1 MNEPKVWADPVGT
14 PQRLSQLR
22 LTEAILLL
30 AVEKGQTAWATCT
43 KNHPPLQRGIMAW
56 GEPICSLRE
65 SLIPEGWKRHDEGNQ
80 PFVINSDD
88 SLAITVATGDEHTGY
103 KDQNP
108 STKSS
113 KGPQTEIVVTKNALA
128 KSLFGDIRSERQRK
142 IGTRQTWILL
152 FYRDEEKSETRCELS
167 LPSNI
172 TEEGYIDEWSERI
185 ILGTLP
191 FGGGA
196 SVRIID
202 DSPLTPD
209 INIAIKRR
217 A

>member
-1 MNEPKVWADPVGT
+1 MSKAKIWADPIGT
-14 PQRLSQLR
+14 PQRLKQLG
-22 LTEAILLL
+22 LSEGILLL
-30 AVEKGQTAWATCT
+30 AVERGQAAWAGCT

-56 GEPICSLRE
+56 GEPICALRE
-65 SLIPEGWKRHDEGNQ
+65 SLIPEGWMRYDESNQ
-80 PFVINSDD
+80 PFVVNADE
-88 SLAITVATGDEHTGY
+88 SLAITVATGDENTGN

-113 KGPQTEIVVTKNALA
+113 KGPQTQIVVTKNALTN
-128 KSLFGDIRSERQRK
+128 SMFGDIRSDRQKK
-142 IGTRQTWILL
+142 IGARQTWILL
-152 FYRDEEKSETRCELS
+152 FYRDEEESGTRCELS

-185 ILGTLP
+185 ILGTVP

-196 SVRIID
+196 SIKI
-202 DSPLTPD
+202 STEPPSSPD
-209 INIAIKRR
+209 INIAVKRR